1 MSKPNSDSYPNLK
14 FRLSSDSRFK
24 FRCVPNEL
32 GYEPG
37 SKFDAECESLPQ
49 ARGTAIEDKALYRKD
64 LVRCIGSVAGLQVDL
79 NGVPHTDESQPHV
92 VKLLAWNL

>member
-14 FRLSSDSRFK
+14 FRLSSDSMVK

-37 SKFDAECESLPQ
+37 SKFDAACESLPQ